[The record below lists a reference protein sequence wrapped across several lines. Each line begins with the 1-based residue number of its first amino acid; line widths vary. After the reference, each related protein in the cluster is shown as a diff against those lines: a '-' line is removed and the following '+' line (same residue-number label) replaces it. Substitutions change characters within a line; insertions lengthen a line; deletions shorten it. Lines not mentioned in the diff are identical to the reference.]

1 MHGELPLS
9 GSETGASINCC
20 LSRAILHD
28 SSVYPEPDAFKP
40 ERFLDPD
47 GNLQEDPISLS
58 TFGCGRRSCPGRHFV
73 DVTLFITVAS
83 LFSVFSIQKV
93 QGSEAEPFTYSFT
106 GSIVRYGYV
115 LQRGTGILLNL

>member
-1 MHGELPLS
+1 MHGELSSS

-28 SSVYPEPDAFKP
+28 PSVYPEPEAFKP
-40 ERFLDPD
+40 ERFLNPD
-47 GNLQEDPISLS
+47 GSLREDPILLS
-58 TFGCGRRSCPGRHFV
+58 TFGYGRRICPGRHFV
-73 DVTLFITVAS
+73 DATLFITVAS
-83 LFSVFSIQKV
+83 LFSVFSIRKE

-106 GSIVRYGYV
+106 GSIVRYGYM